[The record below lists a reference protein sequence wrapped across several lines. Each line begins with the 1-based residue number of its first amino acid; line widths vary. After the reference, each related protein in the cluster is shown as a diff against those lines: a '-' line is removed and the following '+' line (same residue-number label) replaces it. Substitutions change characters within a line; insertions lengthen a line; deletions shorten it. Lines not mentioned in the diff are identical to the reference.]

1 VDDAMDPTDPTEDI
15 KELSA
20 VIRSNEMEL
29 DLIDTWLNEL
39 GQSLDEMAIRQKL
52 LELRSLCLLRRRL
65 LRKIE
70 VELEMVP
77 ISGVA

>member
-1 VDDAMDPTDPTEDI
+1 MKDAMDSTEDV
-15 KELSA
+15 KELCA

-29 DLIDTWLNEL
+29 DLIETWLSEL
-39 GQSLDEMAIRQKL
+39 GQSLDKMSITERL

-70 VELEMVP
+70 LELEELS